1 MSKLQKD
8 TVLKDFWRD
17 NHRFAA
23 LFNGYLFS
31 GRNIIKPEK
40 LEEKDTDVSGIVW
53 KKEYAE
59 SVSRFRDVVKKMAYG
74 IEFVILGIESQDKVH
89 YAMPLRVM
97 IYDALEYLKEY
108 QELTRFYKD
117 HPEALESPEEFLS
130 KMRKGDRLHPIITIV
145 IYYGEEEWD
154 GPLSLA
160 DMTEDVSEE
169 IQEVFSNYQI
179 NLLQIRDTGKYQFAN
194 KDVQTVFDIIRG
206 IQLGELQQ
214 VKEKYRDTNIGAELI
229 RVIGTIVNSKGIVE
243 QVNNGQEV
251 QSMYKALEEL
261 QEKERQIGLSQ
272 GISQGLSQG
281 LAKGLINSIEL
292 LLNTGQELE
301 VAVSNC
307 AIQFEM
313 TENEVWDAWNSR

>member
-1 MSKLQKD
+1 MNKLKKD

-17 NHRFAA
+17 NNRFAS
-23 LFNGYLFS
+23 LFNGFLFG

-40 LEEKDTDVSGIVW
+40 LEEKDTDVSGVVW

-108 QELTRFYKD
+108 QELTRFYKN
-117 HPEALESPEEFLS
+117 HPEVLETPEEFLS

-160 DMTEDVSEE
+160 DMTEDVSKE

-179 NLLQIRDTGKYQFAN
+179 NLLQIRDTGKYQFAD
-194 KDVQTVFDIIRG
+194 KDVQIVFDIIRE
-206 IQLGELQQ
+206 IQLGEFQKI
-214 VKEKYRDTNIGAELI
+214 KERYNDTDIRAELL
-229 RVIGTIVNSKGIVE
+229 RVIGTIVKSEGIVE
-243 QVNNGQEV
+243 QANQGKEAK
-251 QSMYKALEEL
+251 SMYKSLELLLEEN
-261 QEKERQIGLSQ
+261 RQIGISQ
-272 GISQGLSQG
+272 GISQGITQG
-281 LAKGLINSIEL
+281 LMTGLLNSIEL
-292 LLNTGQELE
+292 LLSTGQEIGT
-301 VAVSNC
+301 AISNC
-307 AIQFEM
+307 AIKFEM
-313 TENEVWDAWNSR
+313 SENEVWDVWNSR